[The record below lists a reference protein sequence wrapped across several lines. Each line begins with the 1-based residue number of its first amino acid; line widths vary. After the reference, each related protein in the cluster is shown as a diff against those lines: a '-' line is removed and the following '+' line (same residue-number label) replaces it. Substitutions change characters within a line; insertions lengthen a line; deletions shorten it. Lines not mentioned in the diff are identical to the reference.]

1 MARDELAMISEI
13 ELVEYGSAAARENWQ
28 SAQLRNLLTHAA
40 GNSAFWKRRIG
51 THLNKTDMLSH
62 LPPLT
67 RSDLSLQYSN
77 EPSLIKEGP
86 NVRVMS
92 GQTSG
97 STGVPTRFHYTSA
110 NVTFNRA
117 RSTAQYFY
125 EGRPLHRN
133 KTMQST
139 LSLSEEKDVLVE
151 TFGSWLGPLESV
163 FESGTFRTVR
173 SKITAGVETV
183 FQKCT
188 GAPAGYWVSLPR
200 LFDVAISQGF
210 SKEVLNLGIEMFIPR
225 GEAVTDTTREFFA
238 SANIPI
244 RATYSSEELGMIGS
258 ECPKFPGVY
267 HVCTSNVIVEAV
279 PLVPGSDFKQL
290 LVTHLHSYATPLIR
304 YEVGDVGDV
313 APGCPCGHAGPTITQ
328 LNGRK
333 SALLKL
339 ANGTVR
345 PLSVRA
351 GHLARVVTLDEYRIR
366 QTGINL
372 LVAEI
377 SRATPFGDDEVAKF
391 SAFLTEVAGPE
402 FTIEIRCVP
411 EIDWGASPKRLGFR
425 CEI

>member
-1 MARDELAMISEI
+1 MISEI
-13 ELVEYGSAAARENWQ
+13 ELVEYGSTAARENWQ
-28 SAQLRNLLTHAA
+28 SAQLRNLLSHAA
-40 GNSAFWKRRIG
+40 GNSPFWKKRIG
-51 THLNKTDMLSH
+51 VHLNKSEVLTH

-67 RSDLSLQYSN
+67 RSDLSLQYNN

-97 STGVPTRFHYTSA
+97 STGVPTRFNYTSA

-125 EGRPLHRN
+125 EGRPLNRN

-139 LSLSEEKDVLVE
+139 LSLSEEQDILVE
-151 TFGSWLGPLESV
+151 TFGSWLGPLETV

-173 SKITAGVETV
+173 SKVTAGVDTV
-183 FQKCT
+183 FQKCM

-279 PLVPGSDFKQL
+279 PLQPGGEFKQL

-313 APGCPCGHAGPTITQ
+313 APGCACGHSGPTITH

-372 LVAEI
+372 LIAEI
-377 SRATPFGDDEVAKF
+377 SRATPFGADEIERF
-391 SAFLTEVAGPE
+391 SAFLAEVAGPE
-402 FTIEIRCVP
+402 FTIEVRTVP
-411 EIDWGASPKRLGFR
+411 VIDWGTSPKRLGFR